1 MAWCFR
7 LGPFTVSDHIPQQI
21 LSRFDVNVGEH
32 AVGDHRFRILE
43 VCNPDTLLDDISP
56 SAFAVD
62 ERLPYWAELWTS
74 SLALAGHCLE
84 QPSLHGLRV
93 LDLGCGLGL
102 AGIAAAR
109 NGASVLLA
117 DYDQDA
123 MLFAEWNARA
133 NLDGRCLTRTRFRV
147 ADWREP
153 EALGTFDVV
162 LGADIVYERRTF
174 VPLLSC
180 LQTVLSSGGE
190 AWLAEPDRSLGS
202 EFFAF
207 ARDLGWTIRMTDK
220 HLERRG
226 RTSVIHI
233 AMLAPGGHA

>member
-21 LSRFDVNVGEH
+21 LSRFDVSVGEH

-74 SLALAGHCLE
+74 SLALAGYCLE
-84 QPSLHGLRV
+84 QPSLDGAHI

-109 NGASVLLA
+109 NGASVHFA
-117 DYDQDA
+117 DYDRDA
-123 MLFAEWNARA
+123 LLFAEWNART
-133 NLDGRCLTRTRFRV
+133 NLDGGCLTRTSFRL

-153 EALGTFDVV
+153 ASLGTFDVV

-174 VPLLSC
+174 MPLLSC
-180 LQTVLSSGGE
+180 LQAVLTAGGE

-202 EFFAF
+202 EFFAC
-207 ARDLGWTIRMTDK
+207 ARERGWTIRTTDRR
-220 HLERRG
+220 LERRG
-226 RTSVIHI
+226 RSSLVHI
-233 AMLAPGGHA
+233 AVLTAGGKA